1 MVEEN
6 IGGNRV
12 VKAFARENY
21 EIDKFKAYNQDFKT
35 RNMASAEVSRTYLP
49 WLDGLAGSLNVIALV
64 LGGIFVINGDMT
76 LGDLV
81 AFNGYLWMLN
91 NPMRMS
97 GWLIN
102 DVQRFLPPVSRF
114 VKCSHKSRK
123 FLSMKRKPW
132 NQSKALWNLNMFP
145 FIFPM
150 IRIKMFWKMLALK
163 SDLGKR

>member
-102 DVQRFLPPVSRF
+102 DVQRFSAACI
-114 VKCSHKSRK
+114 K
-123 FLSMKRKPW
+123 
-132 NQSKALWNLNMFP
+132 
-145 FIFPM
+145 
-150 IRIKMFWKMLALK
+150 IRQMLAQESK
-163 SDLGKR
+163 NSCP